1 MASAPELDPP
11 PKKRPKAR
19 ELPPLE
25 RLDSLLSAAK
35 TRQLEREGCEYL
47 VALSQFFPGRRRA
60 IASTLGHQFSPQAV
74 DALLAL
80 PPSLP
85 GVVEGLCRTIARGIT
100 RSFEAPVHQSPQ
112 LIALLFRRSRAR
124 NFGDYL
130 HRATAA
136 FPHALERLDHDGVVT
151 YRIALRA
158 PQAATRDPRM
168 REASTPAIGHP
179 CAPAEVTRLGQEFQW
194 LHQRL
199 ARLRHTELWINGW
212 SLGHGSSNRQ
222 TPAIQVHLVRA
233 FFHALA
239 TPQQV
244 H

>member
-1 MASAPELDPP
+1 MADAPELEPSP
-11 PKKRPKAR
+11 QRPSNR
-19 ELPPLE
+19 DVPPLQ
-25 RLDSLLSAAK
+25 RLDNLLLTAK
-35 TRQLEREGCEYL
+35 AQQLDRDNCEYL

-60 IASTLGHQFSPQAV
+60 IASTLGHQFSPQAL
-74 DALLAL
+74 DALFAL

-85 GVVEGLCRTIARGIT
+85 GVVEGLCRAIARGVT

-136 FPHALERLDHDGVVT
+136 FPQALERLDHGGVIT
-151 YRIALRA
+151 YRIALR
-158 PQAATRDPRM
+158 PQQATAQGPRLG
-168 REASTPAIGHP
+168 ESSTPGIGHP
-179 CAPAEVTRLGQEFQW
+179 CTPGEVARLGSEFQW

-199 ARLRHTELWINGW
+199 ARLRGTELWINGW
-212 SLGHGSSNRQ
+212 SLGHGSPSRQ
-222 TPAIQVHLVRA
+222 TPAVQVHLVRA
-233 FFHALA
+233 YFQALA
-239 TPQQV
+239 TTSKV